1 MNFQKNIQTIPN
13 LPTVVNVKK
22 AELAKRGIADA
33 LEWSS
38 HENHV
43 YIGRA
48 MRFVKGVDQTSRWAN
63 PFSVERYGRTR
74 CLEMYY
80 EYAKVHLWDALEELA
95 SQGNSLL
102 VVEHD
107 EETMRRASRIIDLGP
122 QAGTH
127 GGMQMDQGHPVVRDK
142 R

>member
-95 SQGNSLL
+95 GKELGCWCCPEPCHGDVLARLL
-102 VVEHD
+102 QERRN
-107 EETMRRASRIIDLGP
+107 TMG
-122 QAGTH
+122 
-127 GGMQMDQGHPVVRDK
+127 
-142 R
+142 